1 MLTSSEKKLT
11 AYNGSWSVAA
21 WSGAPAFKAI
31 SETENTAGLIVKKSS
46 MALYHSGDLSRKMT
60 MIAKSTAPTSNND
73 GDVLGVSVPVAILT
87 GGYLLMNFQIDGEI
101 LVPAGKA
108 IWLYDGY
115 YNQSSWVGGGLY
127 TKL

>member
-11 AYNGSWSVAA
+11 TYNGSWAVTNWAA
-21 WSGAPAFKAI
+21 ASALKVIA
-31 SETENTAGLIVKKSS
+31 ETENTAGLVIKKTSL
-46 MALYHSGDLSRKMT
+46 AVYHTGDLSRKMT
-60 MIAKSTAPTSNND
+60 MIAKATAPTSNND
-73 GDVLGVSVPVAILT
+73 GDVLGVSVPVAIMT
-87 GGYLLMNFQIDGEI
+87 GGYMLMNFQIDGEI

-108 IWLYDGY
+108 IWLYDAY